1 MSRRLRIDDVRQGPH
16 TSVKFGHQRALRT
29 SARGIADGLPLD
41 WSSLDAMAS
50 TESERGVLR
59 QLALLARIAAVH
71 RAPDEVS
78 VGTAGASVWD
88 TVDESE
94 HVSASVDLGDG
105 LNPRWGSLI
114 LLERLGQGSFGE
126 VFRAW
131 DTRLEREVALKLLRE
146 GGSDRPT
153 SGSMVIKEARLLAR
167 VRHPNIVTIFGADEI
182 AGRIGLWMECV
193 RGRTLE
199 HALLQ
204 SGPYSPQEATAAGL
218 AICRALSAIHSAGLV
233 HRDVKAQNVMRDE
246 AGRIVLMDFGAGYDL
261 TGDASD
267 GGILGTPLYLPPEA
281 LRREP
286 MTAQSDLYSLGVLLF
301 HLVTGKY
308 PVDGTSLENL
318 AKSHREGQRTYLR
331 DVRPDLPP
339 LFVDVVEQALST
351 DPAKR
356 FNTAGSMERALVN
369 ALIEESALGERIAD
383 AIRPTVPPPKPTR
396 AAWRLTGG
404 ALAVCAFA
412 GLILQDHLTKRASGS
427 APATGS
433 PASTSS
439 GPVMRQVQGMQR
451 PSFVGCPSASG
462 HIPFFDVNGDLAVRT
477 PTGEIQVLTQKGTID
492 ESGEL
497 AAAASND
504 GRRVAYTWRTLDNQY
519 ETRLITVDG
528 KWPRVLLKDPALGIA
543 MPLQWS
549 NDNERIFSLIERPDR
564 TTQLALI
571 EAASGAVT
579 LLKNLGHR
587 RPLFASLSPDG
598 QHIAFDHPQG
608 AHTASRDIAVIA
620 TSDESSEM
628 AIVSHPSNDMFPMWT
643 GDGSG
648 LLFFSDRTA
657 SLSAWVLPFGNGRP
671 AGEPRLLDK
680 AFGRLVPIGID
691 GAGTLFFWK
700 DIDLSDA
707 YLGTFTPDGVTNARV
722 IAPDFVGESASSG
735 FSPDGN
741 HVAWIS
747 TRGVVAHDR
756 FSRALMI
763 RDLRDQ
769 TESELRPSLIFFNR
783 LIWSPDSRRILVRG
797 TDFEH
802 RTGWHVVDVLTA
814 RTEPALVGSDDVI
827 GHAVWSANGSSIIY
841 GRSNNAIVLHDLGSG
856 HEQVL
861 VDVSAEGLLGRG
873 LSQTF
878 GLSPDG
884 RALAYRLTTS
894 PKGVPGQPGDST
906 LRVKVLGGESRDV
919 LSVDSKEGI
928 IFQDWADDGRQL
940 LITRFAR
947 ADRWTRTL
955 WIVPLDGTKPR
966 SAGLTHP
973 ELRDVQ
979 VRPGGT
985 MLTFSAGTGR
995 SELWQINNFVQR

>member
-1 MSRRLRIDDVRQGPH
+1 MNQEPATKLRLED
-16 TSVKFGHQRALRT
+16 QRALRAG
-29 SARGIADGLPLD
+29 ARGIADGFPLD
-41 WSSLDAMAS
+41 WSSLDAKAGGD
-50 TESERGVLR
+50 SERGVLR

-71 RAPDEVS
+71 RDSGEVA
-78 VGTAGASVWD
+78 VGAAGASVWD

-94 HVSASVDLGDG
+94 HVCASVGPDDG
-105 LNPRWGSLI
+105 LNPRWGSLV
-114 LLERLGQGSFGE
+114 LLERLGEGSFGE

-131 DTRLEREVALKLLRE
+131 DTRLEREVALKLLRH

-199 HALLQ
+199 LGLLQ
-204 SGPYSPQEATAAGL
+204 RGPYSPQEATAAGL
-218 AICRALSAIHSAGLV
+218 AICRALSAVHSAGLV
-233 HRDVKAQNVMRDE
+233 HRDVKAQNVMQDD
-246 AGRIVLMDFGAGYDL
+246 AGRIVLMDFGTGYELAD
-261 TGDASD
+261 DASRE
-267 GGILGTPLYLPPEA
+267 GVFGTPLYLPPEA

-286 MTAQSDLYSLGVLLF
+286 MTAQSDLYSLGVLLY

-308 PVDGTSLENL
+308 PVDGTSLNNL
-318 AKSHREGQRTYLR
+318 ANAHREGQRAYLR

-339 LFVDVVEQALST
+339 LFVDVVEQALAA

-356 FNTAGSMERALVN
+356 FSTAGSMERALVN
-369 ALIEESALGERIAD
+369 VLLEESTVPERIPDPATPIVHP
-383 AIRPTVPPPKPTR
+383 AKPTR
-396 AAWRLTGG
+396 AAWPLAGA
-404 ALAVCAFA
+404 ALAVFILG
-412 GLILQDHLTKRASGS
+412 GLILQDHLTKPARGS
-427 APATGS
+427 APAGGS
-433 PASTSS
+433 AATTST

-451 PSFVGCPSASG
+451 PSFVGRPSADG
-462 HIPFFDVNGDLAVRT
+462 HIPFFDVNGDLAIRW
-477 PTGEIQVLTQKGTID
+477 PTGEIQGLTQKGTID
-492 ESGEL
+492 EGGEL

-504 GRRVAYTWRTLDNQY
+504 GSRVAYTWRTLDNQY

-543 MPLQWS
+543 LPLQWS
-549 NDNERIFSLIERPDR
+549 NDNKRILSLVERPDR
-564 TTQLALI
+564 TTQFALI

-579 LLKNLGHR
+579 LLKNLGHG

-598 QHIAFDHPQG
+598 RHIAFDHPQG
-608 AHTASRDIAVIA
+608 AHSASRDIAVIA
-620 TSDESSEM
+620 TTGRSSEM

-657 SLSAWVLPFGNGRP
+657 TLSAWVLPFSKGRP
-671 AGEPRLLDK
+671 TGEPRLVDK
-680 AFGRLVPIGID
+680 AMGRMRPIGID
-691 GAGTLFFWK
+691 EAGTLFFWK
-700 DIDLSDA
+700 AIDLSDA
-707 YLGTFTPDGVTNARV
+707 YLATITPEGATEARV

-769 TESELRPSLIFFNR
+769 TESELRPALIFFNR

-797 TDFEH
+797 TDFER
-802 RTGWHVVDVLTA
+802 RTGWHVVDVRTG

-841 GRSNNAIVLHDLGSG
+841 GRSNNAIVSRDLRSG
-856 HEQVL
+856 QEQVL

-894 PKGVPGQPGDST
+894 PRGVPGQPGPSI
-906 LRVKVLGGESRDV
+906 LRVKVLDGETRDV
-919 LSVDSKEGI
+919 MSVDSTEGM
-928 IFQDWADDGRQL
+928 IFQDWAADGRAL
-940 LITRFAR
+940 LITRFVR

-955 WIVPLDGTKPR
+955 WIVPLDGTEPR
-966 SAGLTHP
+966 SAGLTLS
-973 ELRDVQ
+973 ELRDLQ
-979 VRPGGT
+979 VRPGGK

-995 SELWQINNFVQR
+995 SELWQIDRFLQR